1 MTPGLTVLT
10 PEAAA
15 VAVAVVLPL
24 AAFAL
29 AATRSERARVLLRL
43 AQPPRERQRPLLI
56 GAAFA
61 LLAVAAAQP
70 ALERTQ
76 GREVRTDAEALVLVD
91 VSRSMAAS
99 ASPPGTTR
107 LERAKEAALSVRRR
121 LDDVPTGLA
130 TLTDRTLPH
139 VLPTADLSLFEAA
152 LAKTVGIERPPARD
166 VALQATTLQALAQV
180 VQGRYFSPGARRR
193 LLVVVTD
200 GDSAPFDIGAVA
212 AALRAGR
219 VRLVLVRI
227 GESDERVYGAGGT
240 PEPLFRPSPLA
251 AQTLATLSDAS
262 NGAVVSSGD
271 AAAQVAEDYLGDG
284 PTSSEGI
291 ATEVVSLAGGFAAAA
306 ILPLLVLLADGAR
319 SRGTIRRSWPRA
331 ATP

>member
-1 MTPGLTVLT
+1 LTPGLTLLT

-15 VAVAVVLPL
+15 VAVAVALPL
-24 AAFAL
+24 AAFTV
-29 AATRSERARVLLRL
+29 AAARSERARVLLRL
-43 AQPPRERQRPLLI
+43 AQAPRERQRPLLI

-61 LLAVAAAQP
+61 LLGVAAAQP

-76 GREVRTDAEALVLVD
+76 GRAVRTDAEALVVVD

-99 ASPPGTTR
+99 ASPQGTTR

-121 LDDVPTGLA
+121 LDEVPAGLA

-139 VLPTADLSLFEAA
+139 VLPTADAALFEAT
-152 LAKTVGIERPPARD
+152 LEKTVGIERPSARD

-200 GDSAPFDIGAVA
+200 GDSAPFDVGAVA
-212 AALRAGR
+212 ASLRIGR
-219 VRLVLVRI
+219 VQLVLVRI
-227 GESDERVYGAGGT
+227 GETDERVYGADGT

-271 AAAQVAEDYLGDG
+271 AAAQVADDFLGEG
-284 PTSSEGI
+284 PTSSEGV
-291 ATEVVSLAGGFAAAA
+291 ATEIVSLAGGFAAAA
-306 ILPLLVLLADGAR
+306 IIPLLVLLAEGLPG
-319 SRGTIRRSWPRA
+319 RGTMRVPWPRA

>member
-1 MTPGLTVLT
+1 LTPGLTLLT

-15 VAVAVVLPL
+15 VAVAVALPL
-24 AAFAL
+24 AAFTV
-29 AATRSERARVLLRL
+29 AAARSERARVLLRL
-43 AQPPRERQRPLLI
+43 AQAPRERQRPLLI

-61 LLAVAAAQP
+61 LLGVAAAQP

-76 GREVRTDAEALVLVD
+76 GRAVRTDAEALVVVD

-99 ASPPGTTR
+99 APQGTTR

-139 VLPTADLSLFEAA
+139 VLPTADAALFEAA
-152 LAKTVGIERPPARD
+152 LEKTVGIERPSARD

-180 VQGRYFSPGARRR
+180 VQGRYFSPGTRRR

-200 GDSAPFDIGAVA
+200 GDSAPFDVGAVA
-212 AALRAGR
+212 ASLRIGR
-219 VRLVLVRI
+219 VQLVLVRI
-227 GESDERVYGAGGT
+227 GETDERVYGADGT

-271 AAAQVAEDYLGDG
+271 AAAQVADDFLGEG
-284 PTSSEGI
+284 PTSSEGV
-291 ATEVVSLAGGFAAAA
+291 ATEIVSLAGGFAAAA
-306 ILPLLVLLADGAR
+306 IIPLLVLLAEGLR
-319 SRGTIRRSWPRA
+319 SSGTMRVPWPRA

>member
-1 MTPGLTVLT
+1 MPDFRLLT
-10 PEAAA
+10 PEAAVIA
-15 VAVAVVLPL
+15 VAVLLPL
-24 AAFAL
+24 AAFVLGAR
-29 AATRSERARVLLRL
+29 RSERARILLQL
-43 AQPPRERQRPLLI
+43 ALAPRERQRPLLI

-61 LLAVAAAQP
+61 LLALAAAQP
-70 ALERTQ
+70 ALERTH
-76 GREVRTDAEALVLVD
+76 GRQVRTDAEALVVVD

-99 ASPPGTTR
+99 TSSGGTTR
-107 LERAKEAALSVRRR
+107 LERAKEAARIVRQR
-121 LDDVPTGLA
+121 LGDVPTGLA

-139 VLPTADLSLFEAA
+139 VLPTADVALFEAA
-152 LAKTVGIERPPARD
+152 LAKTVGIERPSARD

-180 VQGRYFSPGARRR
+180 VQGRYFSGSARRR

-219 VRLVLVRI
+219 VQLVLVRI
-227 GESDERVYGAGGT
+227 GGSDERVYDAEGS
-240 PEPLFRPSPLA
+240 PEPLFRPNPLA
-251 AQTLATLSDAS
+251 AQTLAALSDAS

-271 AAAQVAEDYLGDG
+271 AAAQVADDFLGEG
-284 PTSSEGI
+284 PTSSEGV

-319 SRGTIRRSWPRA
+319 ARGTIRLSWPRA

>member
-1 MTPGLTVLT
+1 MTLGFTLLT

-15 VAVAVVLPL
+15 IAVAVVLPL

-29 AATRSERARVLLRL
+29 AATRSERARTQLRL
-43 AQPPRERQRPLLI
+43 AQASPERQRPLLI

-70 ALERTQ
+70 ALERTR
-76 GREVRTDAEALVLVD
+76 GREVRTDAEALVVID

-99 ASPPGTTR
+99 ASPQGTTR
-107 LERAKEAALSVRRR
+107 LERAKEAVLTVRRR

-139 VLPTADLSLFEAA
+139 VLPTADAA
-152 LAKTVGIERPPARD
+152 LFGAALEKTVGIERPSARD
-166 VALQATTLQALAQV
+166 VALQATTLRALAQV

-200 GDSAPFDIGAVA
+200 GDSAAFDIGAVA
-212 AALRAGR
+212 ASLRAAR
-219 VRLVLVRI
+219 VQLVLLRI
-227 GESDERVYGAGGT
+227 GETDERVYSADGT

-262 NGAVVSSGD
+262 NGAVVSSGG
-271 AAAQVAEDYLGDG
+271 AAAQVADDFLGEG
-284 PTSSEGI
+284 PTSSEGV
-291 ATEVVSLAGGFAAAA
+291 ATEIVSLAGGFVAAA
-306 ILPLLVLLADGAR
+306 IIPLLVLLAEGLP
-319 SRGTIRRSWPRA
+319 SRATMRLPWPRA